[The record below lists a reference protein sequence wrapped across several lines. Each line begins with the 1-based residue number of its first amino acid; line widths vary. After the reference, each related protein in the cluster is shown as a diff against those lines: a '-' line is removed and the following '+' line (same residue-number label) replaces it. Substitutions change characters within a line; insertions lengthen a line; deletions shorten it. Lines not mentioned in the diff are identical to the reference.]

1 MISIE
6 KANSTFIQPYV
17 TEKTFNVI
25 EKENKLTFIV
35 SERSTKREIIE
46 ALRLVYEAEAIEVN
60 TAKTIQGKKAV
71 IKFRADGGAESLLH
85 GWVWSNSRMF
95 LVRFKRSTITGD
107 K

>member
-1 MISIE
+1 M
-6 KANSTFIQPYV
+6 

-60 TAKTIQGKKAV
+60 TARTIQGKKAV
-71 IKFRADGGAESLLH
+71 IKFRADGGARELATRL
-85 GWVWSNSRMF
+85 G
-95 LVRFKRSTITGD
+95 LV
-107 K
+107 

>member
-1 MISIE
+1 MKEKRGKESMISIE

-71 IKFRADGGAESLLH
+71 IKFRADGGARELATRL
-85 GWVWSNSRMF
+85 G
-95 LVRFKRSTITGD
+95 LV
-107 K
+107 